1 MMYMMYLFQSQIMIQ
16 RLIQFFNVYYT
27 EDQQLV
33 CL

>member
-16 RLIQFFNVYYT
+16 RLIQFFNVYYI

>member
-16 RLIQFFNVYYT
+16 RLIQLFNVYYI